1 MVIGYKLVR
10 LWNCLVVIFLVHFG
24 DIGSFSKHIRLA
36 LSIIWIL
43 TVRIIRKERKGRIFQ
58 QKDEQLQ
65 NLCEKIKHQSF
76 CSSNR
81 NMLHSTLITIFGG
94 LIIFISFLLLPKF
107 VYLFVFPFFCTQQ
120 RTFQHHNFSTYVTN
134 LCYQIC
140 QLFGLIYRFHL
151 SI

>member
-1 MVIGYKLVR
+1 M
-10 LWNCLVVIFLVHFG
+10 
-24 DIGSFSKHIRLA
+24 A

-76 CSSNR
+76 CGSNR

-94 LIIFISFLLLPKF
+94 LIIISFLLLPKF
-107 VYLFVFPFFCTQQ
+107 VYLFVFPFFFCTQQ

-140 QLFGLIYRFHL
+140 FTFVVKKGNVVVRSSTWQL
-151 SI
+151 